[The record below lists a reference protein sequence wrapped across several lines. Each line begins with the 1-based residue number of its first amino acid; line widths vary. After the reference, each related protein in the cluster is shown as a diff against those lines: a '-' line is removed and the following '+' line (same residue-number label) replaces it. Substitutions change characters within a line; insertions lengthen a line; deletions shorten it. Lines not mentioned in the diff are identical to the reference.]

1 MLYRDLTDGC
11 YSRRML
17 APSIPVAFLAGLLSF
32 LSPCVLPLVPS
43 YLAYVGGA
51 SPDRRTVL
59 RNSLLFVLGFS
70 LIFVALGAS
79 ASLLGGLLLESR
91 GLLIRI
97 GGALV
102 IAFGLMLL
110 GVFKLPIL
118 YRTVKAE
125 YRGNASTPLGAALMG
140 MSFAIGWT
148 PCIGPALGAIL
159 TLAGASATLASGVGL
174 LAVYAAGLALPFL
187 LASVSIGSFRRFS
200 SWFRPFLPWAER
212 FAGVLLI
219 SFGVLMVSGYI
230 TWFNGL
236 LIRITPTWL
245 LERL

>member
-1 MLYRDLTDGC
+1 MTV
-11 YSRRML
+11 
-17 APSIPVAFLAGLLSF
+17 PSLPVAFLAGILSF

-43 YLAYVGGA
+43 YLAYVGGSSTGHA
-51 SPDRRTVL
+51 TAF
-59 RNSLLFVLGFS
+59 RNSLFFVLGFS
-70 LIFVALGAS
+70 LVFMALGAS

-91 GLLIRI
+91 GLLIRA

-102 IAFGLMLL
+102 VTFGLMLL
-110 GVFKLPIL
+110 GVFKLPLL

-125 YRGNASTPLGAALMG
+125 YHGNASTPLGAALMG

-159 TLAGASATLASGVGL
+159 TLAGTSATLASGVGL

-187 LASVSIGSFRRFS
+187 LASVSMGSFRRFS
-200 SWFRPFLPWAER
+200 GWFFPFLPWAER
-212 FAGVLLI
+212 FSGVLLI
-219 SFGVLMVSGYI
+219 SFGMLMVSGYI
-230 TWFNGL
+230 TWFNSL
-236 LIRITPTWL
+236 LIRITPIWL